1 MHDNELYSTFS
12 NVEADQYADEARAR
26 WGHTRAY
33 KQSQARVRKMSKAEW
48 DAIKKKGDDLMRKI
62 VSTMSKRPESSEVQ
76 LLIAQPYQNL
86 NDFYTPNLEMYQG
99 LANLYF
105 EDERFT
111 ATFEN
116 YAKGLARFM
125 HDAMCYYC
133 ETQSQNIKN

>member
-1 MHDNELYSTFS
+1 MEL
-12 NVEADQYADEARAR
+12 D
-26 WGHTRAY
+26 
-33 KQSQARVRKMSKAEW
+33 
-48 DAIKKKGDDLMRKI
+48 
-62 VSTMSKRPESSEVQ
+62 
-76 LLIAQPYQNL
+76 
-86 NDFYTPNLEMYQG
+86 
-99 LANLYF
+99 